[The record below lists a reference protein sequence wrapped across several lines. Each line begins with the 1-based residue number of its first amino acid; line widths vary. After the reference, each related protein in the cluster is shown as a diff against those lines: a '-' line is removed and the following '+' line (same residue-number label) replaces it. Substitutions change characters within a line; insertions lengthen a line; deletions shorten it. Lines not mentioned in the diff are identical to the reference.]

1 MTLADPDDA
10 AAPASLP
17 DVPEV
22 GDVEEGVLGEALE
35 GEEGSRRQW
44 KGLCSRLSVKRRG
57 SVSRSP
63 RRQKM
68 V

>member
-10 AAPASLP
+10 A
-17 DVPEV
+17 DVSEV
-22 GDVEEGVLGEALE
+22 ADVEEGVLGEALG

-44 KGLCSRLSVKRRG
+44 KGLVSRLSVKRRG

-63 RRQKM
+63 RRQK
-68 V
+68 